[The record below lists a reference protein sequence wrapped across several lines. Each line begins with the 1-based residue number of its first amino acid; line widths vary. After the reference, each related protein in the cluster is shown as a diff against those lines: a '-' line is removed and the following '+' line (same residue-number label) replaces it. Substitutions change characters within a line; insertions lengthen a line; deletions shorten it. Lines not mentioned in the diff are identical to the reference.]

1 MGSIM
6 RKWDCPIILLLNYDY
21 CAALILPHTSTP
33 YITFFVYD
41 MGEGG
46 LKSFFSILANGALS
60 ELAFFCMLYWN
71 FTLKSLSSH
80 TTMHI
85 CMSTT

>member
-6 RKWDCPIILLLNYDY
+6 RKWDCPIILLLNYGY
-21 CAALILPHTSTP
+21 CAALVLPHTSTP
-33 YITFFVYD
+33 YIKLCVYY

-46 LKSFFSILANGALS
+46 LKSFFSILDGALS
-60 ELAFFCMLYWN
+60 ELAFCMLYWN
-71 FTLKSLSSH
+71 ITLKSLSSH